1 MKDLTNMAL
10 FAQVV
15 EQGSFSQAARL
26 LGIPKSTLSRRIAQ
40 LEEEQGVRLLQRST
54 RRLAL
59 TEIGREFLVP
69 CRTILAAAQAAD
81 ELTQE
86 VQAVP
91 RGRVRVSCPY
101 AISQNMLVKLIPE
114 FMQLYPEVVVD
125 LLVTNQPIHLLEAQ
139 VDIALRVRASVEDSS
154 LIVRSLAPSVQR
166 LYAHPDYIAQQG
178 LPQHPV
184 DLMTWASLSMPYS
197 SGRYV
202 YQLTSSL
209 NGEVVNLS
217 YQPRLMADDLWLLR
231 ESAAQ
236 GLGLAALPEELCQ
249 AEVEQGRLQEV
260 LPNWQLPVSHLHLVY
275 THRRGLLPAVRV
287 LIDFLVERLPNT
299 ARF

>member
-86 VQAVP
+86 VQTVP
-91 RGRVRVSCPY
+91 RGRVRISCPY

-217 YQPRLMADDLWLLR
+217 YQPRLMADDLWL
-231 ESAAQ
+231 
-236 GLGLAALPEELCQ
+236 
-249 AEVEQGRLQEV
+249 
-260 LPNWQLPVSHLHLVY
+260 
-275 THRRGLLPAVRV
+275 
-287 LIDFLVERLPNT
+287 
-299 ARF
+299 